1 LVVSDVPAKFLEEVK
16 YYQYIYATTLIGHS
30 ATFGPNVSYKR
41 VCKNSAILRGRKL
54 RAKPSYKSV
63 LFDDTFLKFYTSF
76 ADNVSQQKCAMS
88 IEGQM
93 RVAYYLRVSTESQ
106 ELDNQRTE
114 MLPFID
120 RRGWNLVHTF
130 EDVMSGRKS
139 EKDRPGFAA
148 MLKAAHQRK
157 FDILVFWALD
167 RLTREGTRATLNYLQ
182 RLESKGVGYV
192 SYQEQWLDSTGPF
205 KDVMISMFAT
215 LAKQERAR
223 ISERTIAGLKVARAK
238 GRIIGRPP
246 LPEETVQRVLS
257 LNRHAGIGARK
268 IAKSEAVPDNQ

>member
-1 LVVSDVPAKFLEEVK
+1 MFRLRHGKQAAHPSG
-16 YYQYIYATTLIGHS
+16 IGIVILQEPQHH
-30 ATFGPNVSYKR
+30 
-41 VCKNSAILRGRKL
+41 CKISIDLRGRNSDVS
-54 RAKPSYKSV
+54 PSYKSV
-63 LFDDTFLKFYTSF
+63 LFDDTFPNFHISF
-76 ADNVSQQKCAMS
+76 ADNVSQRKCAMS

-93 RVAYYLRVSTESQ
+93 RVASYLRVSTESQ
-106 ELDNQRTE
+106 ELDNQCTE
-114 MLPFID
+114 ILPFID
-120 RRGWNLVHTF
+120 RRGWKLVHTF

-167 RLTREGTRATLNYLQ
+167 RLTREGTKATLNYLQ

-205 KDVMISMFAT
+205 KDVMVAMFAT

-238 GRIIGRPP
+238 GRVLGRPP
-246 LPEETVQRVLS
+246 LPEETVEKVLL

-268 IAKSEAVPDNQ
+268 IAKSTGCPLGTVNAILTKSRQQTW

>member
-1 LVVSDVPAKFLEEVK
+1 M
-16 YYQYIYATTLIGHS
+16 
-30 ATFGPNVSYKR
+30 PNR
-41 VCKNSAILRGRKL
+41 I
-54 RAKPSYKSV
+54 RA
-63 LFDDTFLKFYTSF
+63 
-76 ADNVSQQKCAMS
+76 
-88 IEGQM
+88 
-93 RVAYYLRVSTESQ
+93 AYYLRVSTEGQ
-106 ELDNQRTE
+106 ELENQRAE
-114 MLPFID
+114 IAPFVD
-120 RRGWNLVHTF
+120 RRGWNLVRVF
-130 EDVMSGRKS
+130 EDVGSGGKT

-182 RLESKGVGYV
+182 RLESKGVDYV

-238 GRIIGRPP
+238 GMRLGRPP
-246 LPEETVQRVLS
+246 LPEETVRAVLS
-257 LNRHAGIGARK
+257 LNQDAGIGARK
-268 IAKSEAVPDNQ
+268 IAKSTGFPLGTVSAILSRSRRPTPTPRW